1 MNEIN
6 HQLIARS
13 SAAHLIIRHLA
24 TRISL
29 RRIHVVATSWPFLI
43 SLALLLVND
52 TYLKQHYSGL
62 LTGKLSDFSGI
73 FLVALIFFALLP
85 RWPYLVSTI
94 VVAAFAWWKSP
105 LSDKFIWLVHEAG
118 GAGFGR
124 IIDYSDLFALAIVPF
139 AYATSQCVE
148 SYQISTHTLRRVLVT
163 PMLAIA
169 FLATLGTSVIR
180 LHQGYEIRETDKS
193 DHISAPLAADMIRS
207 VAESHGL
214 KCISCERLVET
225 ANYSDGDIKLEY
237 AIKTDRIVF
246 HISGLP
252 GFPLFSSIPGR
263 MDALKHDLN
272 HQLGGMYKNLE
283 FAEPLWNHD

>member
-1 MNEIN
+1 M
-6 HQLIARS
+6 
-13 SAAHLIIRHLA
+13 
-24 TRISL
+24 SL
-29 RRIHVVATSWPFLI
+29 SIQRIHAVATTWPFLI
-43 SLALLLVND
+43 SLALLLLND
-52 TYLKQHYSGL
+52 IYLKRHYAGL

-73 FLVALIFFALLP
+73 FLVSLIFFVLFP
-85 RWPYLVSTI
+85 RRPYSVSSM
-94 VVAAFAWWKSP
+94 VVIAFAWWKSP
-105 LSDKFIWLVHEAG
+105 LSDKFIFWLVHAAG

-124 IIDYSDLFALAIVPF
+124 IIDYTDLFALTILPL
-139 AYATSQCVE
+139 AYVMSQRVE
-148 SYQISTHTLRRVLVT
+148 SYHISMCTLRRVLAM
-163 PMLAIA
+163 PMLLIA
-169 FLATLGTSVIR
+169 FLATLGTSVIP

-225 ANYSDGDIKLEY
+225 AKYSNGDIKLEY

-252 GFPLFSSIPGR
+252 SFPLFSSIPGR
-263 MDALKHDLN
+263 MVALKHDLN
-272 HQLGGMYKNLE
+272 DKLSGRFRNLE